1 MSLDKVP
8 TGADVPHEV
17 NVIIE
22 IPLDSEA
29 VKYEVDKASGQI
41 FVDRMLSTAMRYPC
55 NYGYIPH
62 TLCGDGDPL
71 DVLVV
76 MPVKLIPGCVVRC
89 RPIGLLKMEDDA
101 GDDSKLLAVPT
112 SKVTPL
118 YRSVESVR
126 DLPELTCDQIE
137 HFFKHYK
144 DLEKGK
150 WVKVIGWRGPEDA
163 KREISECVERYNSAE
178 AKPNF

>member
-1 MSLDKVP
+1 MSLDQVP
-8 TGADVPHEV
+8 TGKDVPHEI
-17 NVIIE
+17 NVVIE

-29 VKYEVDKASGQI
+29 VKYEVDKSSGQI

-89 RPIGLLKMEDDA
+89 RPIGMLKMEDDA
-101 GDDSKLLAVPT
+101 GDDSKLIAVPIT
-112 SKVTPL
+112 KVTPL
-118 YRSVESVR
+118 YRQVANFS

-144 DLEKGK
+144 DLERGK
-150 WVKVIGWRGPEDA
+150 WVKVIGWRGAEDA
-163 KREISECVERYNSAE
+163 KREIVECVARFDAE
-178 AKPNF
+178 EKKPNF